1 MYAAMGLA
9 VLAKGPVGVVLPVVA
24 IGAFVLF
31 EGSRLRQS
39 TGSVSQQAATFGR
52 LISFAKFFAMPSVTL
67 ALFQQPAGRTPSQ
80 LPPARPEFG
89 TLGGLLLYY
98 SRWMLWR
105 LRCAARE
112 FPAAVVA
119 MRPLTLILTVL
130 AVALPWYAWVAV
142 RTHGVWWHD
151 FFWEHNVQRFMA
163 SREGHHGWF
172 LFPPLTLMAF
182 FFPWS
187 LILPVAL
194 ATVIRRLCATGSASV
209 FVLASAAGSG
219 HWRSQ
224 GRDEGSAAACR
235 LLLWWSAAWIVFFS
249 ICGTKQPNY
258 IVPAYPALAV
268 LVGLWIA
275 DWIAAPQRISGPR
288 FLAAFWS
295 AIGLNGV
302 GLAAALVIIAHWF
315 PETARF
321 SWIGLIPIVGA
332 GCAWYFARRHIP
344 RLAMAS
350 VVASTALLL
359 ATVLGGVAVPLS
371 REQNGVRLGEYVAQ
385 LQEPPSKIGQFRLSF
400 VGLTYYA
407 NRKVEE
413 LATPDDAAALFAGGE
428 HPLVVTDQVGFEQ
441 MSALL
446 PGELQ
451 IVDEKQRFC
460 RPSSMVLVA
469 RSPSDIAD
477 RQVSSTTRLK

>member
-9 VLAKGPVGVVLPVVA
+9 VLAKGPVGVVLPVAA

-31 EGSRLRQS
+31 EGSRLGMKKG
-39 TGSVSQQAATFGR
+39 TGTSQRHNSDDDVDSLLGA
-52 LISFAKFFAMPSVTL
+52 SP
-67 ALFQQPAGRTPSQ
+67 LFH
-80 LPPARPEFG
+80 PPARPEFG
-89 TLGGLLLYY
+89 TLGSQLRY
-98 SRWMLWR
+98 SSQWLVWR

-112 FPAAVVA
+112 FPAALTA

-130 AVALPWYAWVAV
+130 AVALPWYACVAI
-142 RTHGVWWHD
+142 RTHGAWWHD

-194 ATVIRRLCATGSASV
+194 ATVFRRIRRGD
-209 FVLASAAGSG
+209 G
-219 HWRSQ
+219 
-224 GRDEGSAAACR
+224 EAAACR

-268 LVGLWIA
+268 VVGLWIA
-275 DWIAAPQRISGPR
+275 DWVAAPQRILGR
-288 FLAAFWS
+288 QFLPAFWS

-302 GLAAALVIIAHWF
+302 GLAAALLIIARWF

-321 SWIGLIPIVGA
+321 SWFGLIPIAGA
-332 GCAWYFARRHIP
+332 GGAWFFARRHVP

-385 LQEPPSKIGQFRLSF
+385 LAQPPSKIGQFRLSF

-407 NRKVEE
+407 DRKIEE
-413 LATPDDAAALFAGGE
+413 LATPDEAAALFAGGE

-441 MSALL
+441 MSAAL
-446 PGELQ
+446 
-451 IVDEKQRFC
+451 
-460 RPSSMVLVA
+460 A
-469 RSPSDIAD
+469 RHVAD
-477 RQVSSTTRLK
+477 RRREAKILPARQYGVGRSIAVGYCRSQHFLHDTPEVSEDRYENHGC